1 MGNSIAKE
9 HSKRN
14 EQQTKQYRRMNN
26 DLEDRTMEISQSES
40 RKKKKLIKI
49 KEI

>member
-1 MGNSIAKE
+1 
-9 HSKRN
+9 
-14 EQQTKQYRRMNN
+14 MNK

-49 KEI
+49 KAIEEITQITFSIPIFIF